1 MFLYRVSKW
10 PAFGRVGLRCREQCG
25 EEEGNM
31 AFKVVQEAERDYVGP
46 RAACMYGTH
55 MLDKHGDPGLLGRG
69 ATVGIESSFLN
80 LRAYE

>member
-1 MFLYRVSKW
+1 
-10 PAFGRVGLRCREQCG
+10 
-25 EEEGNM
+25 M